1 MMKPWN
7 LAPEKWSDLLLG
19 SVSPEQAAEDV
30 KKGRLMPWALSLQHL
45 TAGIQTVLDLGSGR
59 GEHSAFLALGGR
71 ETMLTDW
78 SDENLEFSKKL
89 FSVMGLE
96 GRFLQADITAPLP
109 FKEGA
114 FDAVFS
120 CGVFEYFTDEVIQSI
135 LRESFRVSRK
145 KVIIMV
151 PNALAISY
159 RIGKWY
165 MERTGRWY
173 WGGERPMRTLKP
185 HFRSVTKG
193 RFYEFTVGAQH
204 ALNFLTMRGGRKIQK
219 LLTCLGIRDDPD
231 PAPLRQGYLLVSVGE
246 KA

>member
-19 SVSPEQAAEDV
+19 SVSPEEAAEDL
-30 KKGRLMPWALSLQHL
+30 KRGRLMPWALSLQHL
-45 TAGIQTVLDLGSGR
+45 TADIQTVLDLGSGR
-59 GEHSAFLALGGR
+59 GEHSAFLALGRR
-71 ETMLTDW
+71 ETTLTDW
-78 SDENLEFSKKL
+78 SNENLEFSKKL

-109 FKEGA
+109 FKEGS

-120 CGVFEYFTDEVIQSI
+120 CGVFEYFTDEQIKSI
-135 LRESFRVSRK
+135 LKESFRVSRK
-145 KVIIMV
+145 KVIIMI
-151 PNALAISY
+151 PNAFAIAY

-165 MERTGRWY
+165 MERIHRWP

-185 HFRSVTKG
+185 HFRSVNKG

-204 ALNFLTMRGGRKIQK
+204 SLTFLNMRGGETIKK
-219 LLTCLGIRDDPD
+219 MLIRFGVRDHLDPVS
-231 PAPLRQGYLLVSVGE
+231 LKQGYLLVSVGE
-246 KA
+246 KT